1 MYGERMNIVVTG
13 GLGYIGSVLIP
24 QLIKEFPNDTIT
36 VVDNVKR
43 GGYSLTDKIDK
54 VDFLNLD
61 LTTLNFEDKYE
72 VFEKADVVIHLA
84 GLVGFPA
91 CAKAPQESYDL
102 NSLAINII
110 SRIVPEECH
119 ILFASTTSVYG
130 DINNAKE
137 FMDCK
142 PESIYG
148 QHKLDGENALS
159 MNHERYTIFRF
170 ATAFGLSPN
179 YRTDLLPHTLVR
191 QAIKDNAM
199 VVFEPQAIR
208 SFIHVRDMASLFIQ
222 AIKKQRYGVYNACA
236 NSNQISKLELAN
248 LISKYTGAKVFAGDF
263 KSDPEK
269 RLNPV
274 CFDVIKNHFNITISI
289 EQGIQELVSYH
300 SLLKEYVFI

>member
-1 MYGERMNIVVTG
+1 MNIVVTG
-13 GLGYIGSVLIP
+13 GLGYIGSVLMP
-24 QLIKEFPNDTIT
+24 ELIEEFPQDKIT

-43 GGYSLTDKIDK
+43 GGYSLVDKVNK

-61 LTTLNFEDKYE
+61 LTELNFEDKYE
-72 VFEKADVVIHLA
+72 VFETADVVIHLA

-91 CAKAPQESYDL
+91 CEKAPQESYDL
-102 NSLAINII
+102 NSLSINII
-110 SRIVPEECH
+110 SRIVPESCH

-130 DINNAKE
+130 NINNAKE
-137 FMDCK
+137 FMECK

-148 QHKLDGENALS
+148 QHKLDGENALN
-159 MNHERYTIFRF
+159 MNHERNTIFRF

-199 VVFEPQAIR
+199 VVFEPQAMR
-208 SFIHVRDMASLFIQ
+208 SFIHVRDMASLFVQ
-222 AIKKQRYGVYNACA
+222 AIKRQRYGTYNACA
-236 NSNQISKLELAN
+236 IQNQITKLELAN
-248 LISKYTGAKVFAGDF
+248 LISKYTGAKVFTGDF

-274 CFDVIKNHFNITISI
+274 CFDLIKGNFYITISI
-289 EQGIQELVSYH
+289 EQGIQELVNYN
-300 SLLKEYVFI
+300 SLLKEYVYI